1 MPEYRFQ
8 LGGND
13 PQGRVVGLAFV
24 VPGVLL
30 IALAGFLAIQTT
42 LWLGARERID
52 GTVIAVERGGHAVVE
67 GQAADGRIVRAV
79 DSASVRPPPLVGSPA
94 SLAVK
99 PGSRYGATVIGFMN
113 TWFLPVLFGG
123 IGLPF
128 AIIGLLALL
137 LGTRGQTV
145 GNAPAAQ
152 GWSDASPGSGDEIT
166 VVNNYYGDDGTYQA

>member
-1 MPEYRFQ
+1 M
-8 LGGND
+8 
-13 PQGRVVGLAFV
+13 
-24 VPGVLL
+24 L
-30 IALAGFLAIQTT
+30 IALAGFLALQTM

-52 GTVIAVERGGHAVVE
+52 GTVVAVERGGHAVVE

-79 DSASVRPPPLVGSPA
+79 DATSVRPPPLVGSPA

-99 PGSRYGATVIGFMN
+99 PGSRYGATVVGFMN
-113 TWFLPVLFGG
+113 TWFLPVLFGA

-128 AIIGLLALL
+128 ATIGLLALL
-137 LGTRGQTV
+137 LGTRRQIV

-152 GWSDASPGSGDEIT
+152 GWSEPSPGTGSGDEIT